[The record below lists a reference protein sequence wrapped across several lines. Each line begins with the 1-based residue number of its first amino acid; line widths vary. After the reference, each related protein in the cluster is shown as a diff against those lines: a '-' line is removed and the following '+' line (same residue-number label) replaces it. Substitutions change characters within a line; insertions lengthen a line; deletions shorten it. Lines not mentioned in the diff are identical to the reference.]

1 MIKKIEKKND
11 LHNNS
16 QMVVYNDPNNHQ
28 IANQQNNA
36 FNNGENDAFNNGEK
50 DHSINHNVNFEVI
63 KLLKETHFTDTINR
77 FLGFLLPLN
86 NNFNPKTIQNDG
98 SITKRNKNM
107 FKKNLKKTPYILVFL
122 AIFLHL
128 SK

>member
-1 MIKKIEKKND
+1 MLI
-11 LHNNS
+11 
-16 QMVVYNDPNNHQ
+16 YNDPNNHQ

-77 FLGFLLPLN
+77 FLGLLLPLN
-86 NNFNPKTIQNDG
+86 NIFKPNTIQNGG
-98 SITKRNKNM
+98 SITNK
-107 FKKNLKKTPYILVFL
+107 KKNID
-122 AIFLHL
+122 IINIC
-128 SK
+128 